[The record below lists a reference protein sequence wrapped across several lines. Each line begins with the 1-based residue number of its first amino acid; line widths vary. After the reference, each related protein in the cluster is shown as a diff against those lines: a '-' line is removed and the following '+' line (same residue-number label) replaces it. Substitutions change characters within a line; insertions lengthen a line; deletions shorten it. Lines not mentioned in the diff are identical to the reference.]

1 MIEYIV
7 VIDSNYS
14 LITIILPY
22 SRLLLP
28 NIYYYSRVCVYNIIT
43 LTMDDI
49 DFDNCNE
56 EEITDPCDGEFN
68 FS

>member
-1 MIEYIV
+1 MEYIV

-22 SRLLLP
+22 SRLLLS
-28 NIYYYSRVCVYNIIT
+28 NIYYYSRVRVYNIIT

-49 DFDNCNE
+49 DFDNCNA